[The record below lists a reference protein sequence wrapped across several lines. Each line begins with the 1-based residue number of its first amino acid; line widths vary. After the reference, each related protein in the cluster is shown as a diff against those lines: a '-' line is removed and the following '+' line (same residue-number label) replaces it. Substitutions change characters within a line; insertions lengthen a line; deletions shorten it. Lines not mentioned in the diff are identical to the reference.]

1 MDSITPILETAFAF
15 LLKLLELFVAFMI
28 GALNL
33 LLDFARAL
41 AGIVL

>member
-1 MDSITPILETAFAF
+1 MDTITVILETAFGF
-15 LLKLLELFVAFMI
+15 LLKFLELFVAFSI

-41 AGIVL
+41 GNLVL